1 MAALRIRPLSVKVMD
16 TRSAREPP
24 KRADPFYLTPEWRAV
39 VAQVREVRADRCEV
53 CHRTGTRLF
62 ADHRIAV
69 KDGGG
74 LFDVVNIQLLCGS
87 CHSLKSHAE
96 RLKRMAEP
104 I

>member
-1 MAALRIRPLSVKVMD
+1 MD

-24 KRADPFYLTPEWRAV
+24 KRADPFYLTPEWKALM
-39 VAQVREVRADRCEV
+39 AYVREVRADRCEV
-53 CHRTGTRLF
+53 CGRTGVKLVG
-62 ADHRIAV
+62 DHVIAV
-69 KDGGG
+69 KDGGP
-74 LFDVVNIQLLCGS
+74 LLDSTNIRLTCFP